1 MADNSERTSDKVRL
15 APPKFGRN
23 VSRPRVTHA
32 LEVVEEVSGVLDE
45 IDRLIAGSDRRS
57 IAVA

>member
-1 MADNSERTSDKVRL
+1 MADNSERTSDEVRL

-45 IDRLIAGSDRRS
+45 IDRLIAGSDRRP